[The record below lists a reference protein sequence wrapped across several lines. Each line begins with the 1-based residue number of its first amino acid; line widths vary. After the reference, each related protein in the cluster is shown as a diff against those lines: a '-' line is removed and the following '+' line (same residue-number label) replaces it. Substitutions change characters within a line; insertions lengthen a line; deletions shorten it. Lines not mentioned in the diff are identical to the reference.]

1 MTDRIKR
8 LVAAVKSARAPIC
21 TKKFELASE
30 VLKTHRDATP
40 WMKRVLPLVE
50 FLDKMPIFIPEDHLI
65 VGEGAS
71 KPFGIEL
78 CYEYGMWSAQ
88 QLDEMYEEC
97 ASWCYLPEDDYEFC
111 RRYIADPDKVISESI
126 PSRSAHY
133 IFQNDALAA
142 IQTSGIGGW
151 KDKESGVAQTL
162 YGNTSM
168 GNFPNVSLAVPLYE
182 RILNEGA
189 RSIIDKCR
197 EQLSHVDYADPDCL
211 DKIDFWEGIIMVY
224 EAWIRFANR
233 YGDLA
238 EKLARETTD
247 HARALELA
255 NIAEICRRVPEH
267 PARTFRES
275 MQAFWFTWIMM
286 GSPTNSA
293 GRFDQYMYP
302 FYKDDLENDRIT
314 PEEALELL
322 ENMKVKTQAFR
333 SVRGSQSR
341 DGSSGGANWF
351 NFTIGGV
358 DKDGHDATNDLT
370 YMLIEASYET
380 QLPNHTISLRVHEHT
395 PDLLMKK
402 ALELVKTGLG
412 MPAFVSDNEYIN
424 FFLEHGMGIED
435 ARNYALSGCLDGNI
449 PGKTRIAG
457 GGFVGNMQLLDIFL
471 HNGHS
476 RFGEH
481 MAGIRTGEPQTFET
495 FDDFLQAFYKQQRYL
510 LSCLGQTSDI
520 SLAANRKYN
529 QDPFFSGLME
539 GCLEDGLEL
548 TNRKFEPFD
557 NIIMISMCGAINV
570 CDALAAIKLLIFD
583 EKKYTMDQLMD
594 ALDNNW
600 NGHEDMRRDFQKAP
614 KYGNNDDYVDT
625 IVADYYRHFAED
637 IEACRTPYGHCI
649 AAGISITIHQMEAK
663 RTFASADG
671 RVDNEILSD
680 GSTSPEHGCDTH
692 GPLAVFASAMK
703 IDQSLYNATLLNL
716 KFHPTALKTD
726 DDLQKLAVATKTYL
740 TNGGK
745 QVQFNVVDRDTL
757 IAAQKHPEQYRD
769 LIVRVAGYSAYFT
782 NLTKMIQDE
791 VIERTGF
798 GNI

>member
-1 MTDRIKR
+1 MTERIKR
-8 LVAAVKSARAPIC
+8 LLAAVKAARAPIC
-21 TKKFELASE
+21 TKKFELASQ
-30 VLKTHRDATP
+30 VLKDHRDATP

-50 FLDKMPIFIPEDHLI
+50 FLDKMPVFIPEDHLI

-78 CYEYGMWSAQ
+78 CYEYGMWSEQ
-88 QLDEMYEEC
+88 QLEEMYAEC
-97 ASWCYLPEDDYEFC
+97 SSWCYLPEEDYDFC
-111 RRYIADPDKVISESI
+111 RRYIADENKVITESI

-142 IQTSGIGGW
+142 IQTSGVVGW
-151 KDKESGVAQTL
+151 KDKETGIAQSL
-162 YGNTSM
+162 YGNSSM

-189 RSIIDKCR
+189 RSIIDKCKQR
-197 EQLSHVDYADPDCL
+197 LTQVDYADAECL
-211 DKIDFWEGIIMVY
+211 DKIDFWNGIILVY

-238 EKLARETTD
+238 EKMAQEEKERIRSRELSEIAR
-247 HARALELA
+247 
-255 NIAEICRRVPEH
+255 ICRRVPEY
-267 PARTFRES
+267 PATNFREAL
-275 MQAFWFTWIMM
+275 QAFWFTWIMM

-302 FYKDDLENDRIT
+302 FYREDLKQDQIT

-322 ENMKVKTQAFR
+322 ENMKIKTQAFR

-358 DKDGHDATNDLT
+358 DKDGKDATNDLT
-370 YMLIEASYET
+370 YLLIEASRET
-380 QLPNHTISLRVHEHT
+380 MLPNHTLSVRIHENT
-395 PDLLMKK
+395 PELLLKK
-402 ALELVKTGLG
+402 SLELVKTGLG
-412 MPAFVSDNEYIN
+412 MPALVSDREYID
-424 FFLEHGMGIED
+424 FFVEHGVPLED

-471 HNGHS
+471 HNGYS
-476 RFGEH
+476 RFGNH
-481 MAGIRTGEPQTFET
+481 MAGIATGEPWEFKT
-495 FDDFLQAFYKQQRYL
+495 FDAFMEAFYKQHKYL
-510 LSCLGQTSDI
+510 ISRLGQI
-520 SLAANRKYN
+520 SNIGLLANMKYN
-529 QDPFFSGLME
+529 QDPFFSALME
-539 GCLEDGLEL
+539 GCLEDGKEL

-570 CDALAAIKLLIFD
+570 CDALAAIKLLIYD
-583 EKKYTMDQLMD
+583 EKKYTMRELMD

-600 NGHEDMRRDFQKAP
+600 SGYEQMRRDFKKAP
-614 KYGNNDDYVDT
+614 KYGNNNDYVDT

-637 IEACRTPYGHCI
+637 IEACATPFGHSI

-663 RTFASADG
+663 RTYASADG
-671 RVDNEILSD
+671 RTDLEILSD
-680 GSTSPEHGCDTH
+680 GSTSPEHGCDTN

-716 KFHPTALKTD
+716 KFHPTALRTES
-726 DDLQKLAVATKTYL
+726 DLLKLAAATKTYL

-745 QVQFNVVDRDTL
+745 QVQFNVVDRAAL
-757 IAAQKHPEQYRD
+757 LAAQEKPEEYRD
-769 LIVRVAGYSAYFT
+769 LIVRVAGYSAYFI

-791 VIERTGF
+791 VIQRTGYESV
-798 GNI
+798 